1 MKELA
6 NLVKKLEEM
15 YPDVMVLSKM
25 DEWER
30 AKMAGKIELIQAI
43 KAMTN
48 AK

>member
-1 MKELA
+1 MKELMD
-6 NLVKKLEEM
+6 LVKKLEEM

-43 KAMTN
+43 KAMIN

>member
-1 MKELA
+1 MKELMD
-6 NLVKKLEEM
+6 LVKKLEEL

-43 KAMTN
+43 KAMIN